1 MRIRFLNNIYNLLL
15 FLLKEVIL
23 NVSLIP
29 PLSLLISTDE
39 VNINLNIK
47 RRLVS
52 VSTSP
57 LPPFPLPPPL
67 WGLGTGLEAG

>member
-57 LPPFPLPPPL
+57 LPPFPLPPCGDRDP
-67 WGLGTGLEAG
+67 TGLEAG